1 MSTTSS
7 HVQQLTELLV
17 QLSSTGD
24 DVEVLVRRALETIVE
39 SVDAEVAAVVRADEV
54 VATVGF
60 ECDRVP
66 VTALQALAAGRRA
79 DLVLGGA
86 AVNVASLRLDEHGL
100 LVIGRR
106 DEPFSPPEAGLAQGM
121 ASALALCLRSADL
134 VSSERAARLHSEH
147 QAREARRDPLTGLP
161 NRSVFFECLAEA
173 TALARDDGTRLAV
186 LFMDLDGFKH
196 VNDTLGHDVGDEL
209 LRAVAGRLA
218 GAVRRTDVVA
228 RLGGDEFAVLV
239 ERVESTS
246 RVEAMAD
253 HLCGALAAPISVRG
267 RMVAVRASIGIALGP
282 HPSDDPQLLLRD
294 ADVAMYRAKAIRAGS
309 HVVFDEPMR
318 EAVTARAGL
327 ADDLRQAIE
336 DRRLDLVY
344 QPVVELGSLRTVGI
358 EALLRWE
365 HPTKGAIPPAT
376 FVPLAE
382 ELGLIFDLGD
392 WVIDM
397 ACRDMARLNE
407 RGVRDVNIALNVSSH
422 QLHDSGF
429 AERVR
434 GVLAGHGVQPTDLV
448 LEITETAALSDDAV
462 VFDQLESLSAMGI
475 PIALDDFGTGYSSLS
490 HLSRLPISILKI
502 DRHFVSRL
510 QTSARHAALTESVVA
525 LGRRLELDV
534 VAEGIEHADQ
544 LLALE
549 SMGCPFGQGYLLG
562 LPGPLDDVEVSPVTS
577 DSTVSSPAA
586 PSP

>member
-1 MSTTSS
+1 MTQTGSS

-17 QLSSTGD
+17 QLSSARD
-24 DVEVLVRRALETIVE
+24 DIEGLLQRAVETIAE
-39 SVDAEVAAVVRADEV
+39 AVDAEVAAVVRREDVMAS
-54 VATVGF
+54 VGF
-60 ECDRVP
+60 EHDRVP
-66 VTALQALAAGRRA
+66 VGELQALAAGRSA
-79 DLVLGGA
+79 ELVLGGA
-86 AVNVASLRLDEHGL
+86 ELHVNALRLDEHDL
-100 LVIGRR
+100 LVVGRR
-106 DEPFSPPEAGLAQGM
+106 EDAFAPHEAALAQGM
-121 ASALALCLRSADL
+121 ASALALCLRSEDL
-134 VSSERAARLHSEH
+134 LASERAARQRSDR

-161 NRSVFFECLAEA
+161 NRSVFFERLAEA
-173 TALARDDGTRLAV
+173 TRRARAGGTRLAV

-218 GAVRRTDVVA
+218 GAVRRSDVVA

-239 ERVESTS
+239 ERMGSVESIET
-246 RVEAMAD
+246 MAD

-294 ADVAMYRAKAIRAGS
+294 ADVAMYRAKADRPGS

-318 EAVTARAGL
+318 EAVTARASL
-327 ADDLRQAIE
+327 ADDLRAAIDE
-336 DRRLDLVY
+336 RQLDLVY
-344 QPVVELGSLRTVGI
+344 QPVVELDTMRTVGI

-365 HPTKGAIPPAT
+365 HPTKGPIAPAT

-382 ELGLIFDLGD
+382 ELGLIFDVGD
-392 WVIDM
+392 WVLDT
-397 ACRDMARLNE
+397 ACRDIARLQA
-407 RGVRDVNIALNVSSH
+407 RGVRDVNVALNVSSH

-434 GVLAGHGVQPTDLV
+434 ANLARHGVAPTDLV

-462 VFDQLESLSAMGI
+462 VFEQLECLNGMGI

-490 HLSRLPISILKI
+490 HLSGLPISILKI
-502 DRHFVSRL
+502 DRLFVSRL

-525 LGRRLELDV
+525 LGRRLDLDV

-549 SMGCPFGQGYLLG
+549 AMGCPFGQGYLLG
-562 LPGPLDDVEVSPVTS
+562 RPGPLDDLEVDHGAEVVEL
-577 DSTVSSPAA
+577 AA
-586 PSP
+586 ARD

>member
-1 MSTTSS
+1 MTDASGS

-17 QLSSTGD
+17 QLSGTGD
-24 DVEVLVRRALETIVE
+24 DVDALVQRALETIVE
-39 SVDAEVAAVVRADEV
+39 AVDAEVAAVVRGDAVD
-54 VATVGF
+54 ASVGF
-60 ECDRVP
+60 EHDRVP
-66 VTALQALAAGRRA
+66 VPALRSLAAGRHA
-79 DLVLGGA
+79 ELVLDGA
-86 AVNVASLRLDEHGL
+86 PVHVAALRLGDSGL
-100 LVIGRR
+100 VVLGRR
-106 DEPFSPPEAGLAQGM
+106 EEPFGPAEVALAHGM

-134 VSSERAARLHSEH
+134 VSRERAARLRSDR
-147 QAREARRDPLTGLP
+147 QAREARLDPLTGLP
-161 NRSVFFECLAEA
+161 NRAVFFERLAES
-173 TALARDDGTRLAV
+173 TDLARADGSRLAV

-239 ERVESTS
+239 EGVGSTDGI
-246 RVEAMAD
+246 EAMAD

-294 ADVAMYRAKAIRAGS
+294 ADVAMYRAKADRPGS
-309 HVVFDEPMR
+309 HVVFDQPMR
-318 EAVTARAGL
+318 EAVTARAEL
-327 ADDLRQAIE
+327 ADELRRAIE
-336 DRRLDLVY
+336 GRQLGLVY
-344 QPVVELGSLRTVGI
+344 QPVVELSTLRTVGI
-358 EALLRWE
+358 EALLRWD
-365 HPTKGAIPPAT
+365 HPTKGAIAPAT

-397 ACRDMARLNE
+397 ACRDMARLQQ
-407 RGVRDVNIALNVSSH
+407 RGVHDVNVALNVSSH

-429 AERVR
+429 ALRVQR
-434 GVLAGHGVQPTDLV
+434 LLAIHDVAPTDLV

-462 VFDQLESLSAMGI
+462 VFEQLESLSEMGI

-502 DRHFVSRL
+502 DRHFVNRL
-510 QTSARHAALTESVVA
+510 QTSTRHAALTESVVA

-534 VAEGIEHADQ
+534 VAEGIENTSQ
-544 LLALE
+544 LLTLE
-549 SMGCPFGQGYLLG
+549 AMGCPYGQGFLLG
-562 LPGPLDDVEVSPVTS
+562 HPGSVEDVEIGPAT
-577 DSTVSSPAA
+577 TGTIASSRG
-586 PSP
+586 